1 MKKSKKNTVLKTCV
15 AKAVELGGLVDYAA
29 DSVVSKTIIDKSVG
43 TLTLFAFDAGQGL
56 SEHQAP
62 YDAVVQ
68 IVEGTGIIV
77 ISGKQI
83 KSPAGSIII
92 MPANIP
98 HAVKAKQRFKM
109 LLTMIRA

>member
-1 MKKSKKNTVLKTCV
+1 MEKSKKNTVLKTCV
-15 AKAVELGGLVDYAA
+15 AKAVELAGLVDYAA
-29 DSVVSKTIIDKSVG
+29 DSVVSKTIIDMPVG

>member
-15 AKAVELGGLVDYAA
+15 AKAVELAGLVDYAA
-29 DSVVSKTIIDKSVG
+29 DSVVSKTIIDKPVG

-56 SEHQAP
+56 SEHQAT